1 VRSGE
6 VCDNASREEQAKR
19 LSAEGQ
25 ARELYEQTQRQ
36 EAMMEGLKRLADQ
49 LKADAAR
56 TAQER
61 DSLAQAADATG
72 DRANRVADGLRVV
85 RDHLQSENA
94 SMREELN
101 LMKNRASQHRLELAK
116 LQEEVTRS
124 DSRRQVNTPETV
136 LAPTAEAET
145 HRNCP
150 IGRWVHTVCILVVRL
165 HVGPVG
171 PVRYMCAVRCWHLL
185 AVCVCVGVCACLAPV
200 LESCVLRR
208 LHSRRQVR
216 NSLWIPLLACQLGTS
231 FRERVHRRDAIG
243 C

>member
-1 VRSGE
+1 MRSGG
-6 VCDNASREEQAKR
+6 VYDNANREEQAKR

-124 DSRRQVNTPETV
+124 DSRRQVTKPETAVPPPLWSINTPKPSDWGLHAGSLHPGGTIC
-136 LAPTAEAET
+136 T
-145 HRNCP
+145 
-150 IGRWVHTVCILVVRL
+150 WV
-165 HVGPVG
+165 
-171 PVRYMCAVRCWHLL
+171 
-185 AVCVCVGVCACLAPV
+185 
-200 LESCVLRR
+200 
-208 LHSRRQVR
+208 Q
-216 NSLWIPLLACQLGTS
+216 
-231 FRERVHRRDAIG
+231 
-243 C
+243 